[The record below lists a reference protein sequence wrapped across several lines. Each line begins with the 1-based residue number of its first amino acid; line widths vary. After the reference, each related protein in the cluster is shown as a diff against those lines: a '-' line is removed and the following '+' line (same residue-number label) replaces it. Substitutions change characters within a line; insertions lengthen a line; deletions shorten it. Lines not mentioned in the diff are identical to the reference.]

1 MYHYAWDTFYAEG
14 GHALKMGKLFKDVML
29 REMQDDTYRRYN
41 PKVARSFKK
50 EQAPA

>member
-1 MYHYAWDTFYAEG
+1 
-14 GHALKMGKLFKDVML
+14 MGKLFKDVML